1 MLSSSSLQLQ
11 QITIQTAEVWC
22 DLSTGSIRP
31 LIPGS
36 HGRAV
41 FNHVHHLSHAGTRA
55 TTRLVSSRFVWPGLA
70 ADIKEWCRE
79 CTACQRAKVNSQPAT
94 QVERM
99 EILQKWFSHVH
110 MDLVGPLPMS
120 RAGHRYLLTAIDRS
134 TGWFEAVPLA
144 DISAETVL
152 EAFISCWAARFGVPK
167 RVTSDRSGT

>member
-1 MLSSSSLQLQ
+1 M
-11 QITIQTAEVWC
+11 
-22 DLSTGSIRP
+22 
-31 LIPGS
+31 
-36 HGRAV
+36 
-41 FNHVHHLSHAGTRA
+41 
-55 TTRLVSSRFVWPGLA
+55 
-70 ADIKEWCRE
+70 
-79 CTACQRAKVNSQPAT
+79 NSQPAT

-120 RAGHRYLLTAIDRS
+120 RAGHRYLLTAIDHS